1 MNENSFPIKYAIMP
15 VTNFAIDD
23 MLVLGYVVTK
33 VYVIMEQY
41 RYLPNG
47 TKSAY
52 NIVYPVKGL
61 KSSQVMADIR
71 KPEFDADGRCINSD
85 VSYELFDTFEEAK
98 KVCTERNNN
107 LFRADVANYSVRT
120 EQMQNFEL
128 QILKKTVNLPN
139 PEDIKNNIR

>member
-1 MNENSFPIKYAIMP
+1 MDNTNFPIKYAIMP

-61 KSSQVMADIR
+61 KSSKMMANIR
-71 KPEFDADGRCINSD
+71 KPEFNASGICINSD
-85 VSYELFDTFEEAK
+85 VSYELFDTFEDAK

-107 LFRADVANYSVRT
+107 LFRADVANYTART
-120 EQMQNFEL
+120 ELMQNFEL
-128 QILKKTVNLPN
+128 EILEKTFIMPN
-139 PEDIKNNIR
+139 PEDSKENTR